1 MIVTPITVG
10 PFEENCY
17 LVIDDTTAIREAV
30 LVDPGDEGTRILREV
45 ERAGARVGAIWLTH
59 AHLDHIGG
67 VASVRSRGDVPIY
80 LHPLDRPLYDAG
92 ALQAAHYG
100 LAFDNPPPPDRTL
113 AEGDVLAL
121 GTLRFT
127 VLHVPGHAP
136 GHVAF
141 HGQGVVFGGD
151 CLFAGSIGRTD
162 LPFACATDLERSLTR
177 LTELPDATTVYPGHG
192 PATTVGAELQ
202 TNPFLAGTA
211 RQLSR

>member
-17 LVIDDTTAIREAV
+17 LIVDDSTVIREAV
-30 LVDPGDEGTRILREV
+30 LIDPGDEGTRILREV
-45 ERAGARVGAIWLTH
+45 ERAGARLGAIWLTH

-67 VASVRSRGDVPIY
+67 VASVRSVWDVPIC

-100 LAFDNPPPPDRTL
+100 LAFDVPPPPDRTL
-113 AEGDVLAL
+113 AEGEVLTF

-141 HGQGVVFGGD
+141 HGHAIVFGGD

-162 LPFACATDLERSLTR
+162 LPFASAADLERSLER

-192 PATTVGAELQ
+192 PATTVGAEIHA
-202 TNPFLAGTA
+202 NPFLAGAA
-211 RQLSR
+211 RRLSG